1 MNIDERLEAL
11 TQSIELLSL
20 MHKDHESQFEDH
32 KRRISAVIESLAI
45 SQQELVESNRQQAER
60 NRQQSETNRQQSETN
75 RQQAET
81 NRQLA
86 VIAAGLREGQQ
97 DLREAVMRL
106 SVIAEAHQD
115 TLDDHGERL
124 KRN

>member
-32 KRRISAVIESLAI
+32 KRRISVVIESLAS
-45 SQQELVESNRQQAER
+45 SQQELIAS
-60 NRQQSETNRQQSETN
+60 N

-86 VIAAGLREGQQ
+86 VIAASLREGQQ
-97 DLREAVMRL
+97 DMRREQNDLREAIIRL

-115 TLDDHGERL
+115 TLDDHDKRL
-124 KRN
+124 KRE